1 MLMLATASR
10 ERNARLRSARS
21 SPRMRSRLPSRVGLA
36 LLSGAL
42 VLAIWV
48 EARASVSHAL
58 PPCPGGATLVVVDT
72 DARVLVACEDGRAA
86 LAYRVRLGSGGVGKT
101 REGDRRTPLGRYPLE
116 APRPS
121 ELTGT
126 FVHVGYPT
134 EAQRAA
140 GYTGSAIGIHG
151 PLRDQRYLG
160 AYTNVFDTTAGCVGL
175 ATDEEIEELAGW
187 ISSRGVD
194 EVEIF

>member
-1 MLMLATASR
+1 MVL
-10 ERNARLRSARS
+10 SA
-21 SPRMRSRLPSRVGLA
+21 PRVCPGVMRSRLSSRVGFA
-36 LLSGAL
+36 LSCVVL

-48 EARASVSHAL
+48 EARASVPHAL
-58 PPCPGGATLVVVDT
+58 PSCPAGATLVLVDT
-72 DARVLVACEDGRAA
+72 DARVLVACEDGHAA

-101 REGDRRTPLGRYPLE
+101 REGDRRTPLGRYRLE

-175 ATDEEIEELAGW
+175 ATDEEIEELADW